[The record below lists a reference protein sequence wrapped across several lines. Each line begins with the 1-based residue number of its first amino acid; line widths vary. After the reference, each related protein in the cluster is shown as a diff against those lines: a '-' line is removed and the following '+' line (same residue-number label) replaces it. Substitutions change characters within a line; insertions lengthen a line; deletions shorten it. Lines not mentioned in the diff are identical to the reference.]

1 MFTGI
6 ITHTAKISKISIT
19 DSVYL
24 EFEVSP
30 DFLQDLKNGDSI
42 AVNGACLTVIDITK
56 KTFKIQIIPESLD
69 KTSFKQT
76 KVGDLVNLEK
86 ALIISQ
92 RLDGHLVQGHVDG
105 IATVESFKQLG
116 DNWVLNLQIPKN
128 FQKFIAYKGSICLNG
143 VSLTVSKKTK
153 NGLEVSLI
161 KHTIENTNLG
171 SLKKGNLVNFEIDVI
186 ARYIENMIA
195 DYKLV

>member
-1 MFTGI
+1 M
-6 ITHTAKISKISIT
+6 
-19 DSVYL
+19 
-24 EFEVSP
+24 
-30 DFLQDLKNGDSI
+30 
-42 AVNGACLTVIDITK
+42 
-56 KTFKIQIIPESLD
+56 
-69 KTSFKQT
+69 
-76 KVGDLVNLEK
+76 NLEK

-105 IATVESFKQLG
+105 IATVESFKQVG